1 MHIKISHFNPPLEE
15 NSLVGPL
22 HTIHLPPYPCNQR
35 SQTCS
40 SVHFAIPVSIGN
52 DDQHFAISSS
62 RLPATWAIHPKINS
76 KNYHQHT
83 TANQIQMYT
92 SLCWS
97 ASCMR
102 NIPSRN
108 ILFFYS
114 QGYHLFMSSKDTF
127 QTSIMGWS
135 TCIQDWNLSFLFSL
149 VYMFTVLLGKD
160 HCLPEST
167 QDVTGMDTSSCYIS
181 LNMYPG
187 QLLFNQDLISQK
199 AKTGASELLETIQA
213 SPC

>member
-1 MHIKISHFNPPLEE
+1 MCIKRKMPKIKVHEREE
-15 NSLVGPL
+15 
-22 HTIHLPPYPCNQR
+22 
-35 SQTCS
+35 
-40 SVHFAIPVSIGN
+40 APVSIGN

-62 RLPATWAIHPKINS
+62 RLPATWAIHPNINS
-76 KNYHQHT
+76 KKNHQHT

-135 TCIQDWNLSFLFSL
+135 TCIQDWNYMQVKKKWSITMLPQKNYMKGPTNNSAGTKHQLSFFFFTTSIKGNYMELFMPS
-149 VYMFTVLLGKD
+149 TTKD
-160 HCLPEST
+160 R
-167 QDVTGMDTSSCYIS
+167 
-181 LNMYPG
+181 
-187 QLLFNQDLISQK
+187 
-199 AKTGASELLETIQA
+199 AKVCS
-213 SPC
+213 